1 MDLLIPNSAR
11 QLLGIKKWSKCSP
24 SLSQHCFSLLTD
36 CSTADR
42 GKFCGA
48 NETTAHRLR
57 GAGRKNCRL
66 TTFHEPCVPVCYPT
80 LDCSSISIS
89 TNPIHPLCLRRQVD
103 DGPLILDIGRRK
115 QTSRSFQRT
124 KVNLH
129 ANLGEKRRVLVV
141 EELRQRQNY
150 THYQGREC

>member
-1 MDLLIPNSAR
+1 MDLHIPSSAR
-11 QLLGIKKWSKCSP
+11 QFLAIKKWFKCSP
-24 SLSQHCFSLLTD
+24 SLWQQSFSLLTD

-66 TTFHEPCVPVCYPT
+66 TTFHAPCVPVCYLT
-80 LDCSSISIS
+80 LDCSSTSIS
-89 TNPIHPLCLRRQVD
+89 TNSIHPLCLRRQVD
-103 DGPLILDIGRRK
+103 DGPLVLNIGRWK
-115 QTSRSFQRT
+115 QPSRSFHRT

-129 ANLGEKRRVLVV
+129 TNLGEKRRVLVV
-141 EELRQRQNY
+141 EELRQSQRY
-150 THYQGREC
+150 AHY

>member
-1 MDLLIPNSAR
+1 MDLHIPNSAR
-11 QLLGIKKWSKCSP
+11 QLLAIEKWSKCSP
-24 SLSQHCFSLLTD
+24 SLWQQSFSLLTD

-66 TTFHEPCVPVCYPT
+66 TTFHAPCVPVCYPT

-89 TNPIHPLCLRRQVD
+89 TNPTHPLCLRRQVD
-103 DGPLILDIGRRK
+103 DGPLVLDIGRRK
-115 QTSRSFQRT
+115 QSSRRFHRT

-129 ANLGEKRRVLVV
+129 TNLREKRRVLVV
-141 EELRQRQNY
+141 EELRERQQY
-150 THYQGREC
+150 AHDQGREC